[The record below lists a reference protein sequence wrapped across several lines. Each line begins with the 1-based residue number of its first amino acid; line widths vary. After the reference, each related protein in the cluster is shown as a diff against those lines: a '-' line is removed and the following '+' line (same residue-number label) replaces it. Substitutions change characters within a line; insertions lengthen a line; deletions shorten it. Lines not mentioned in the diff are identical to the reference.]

1 MNKVILL
8 VLLMPVTAFG
18 QTMKNFESGNLS
30 DRVDPGNVIITEIMA
45 DPFPAVTL
53 PAKEYIEI
61 FNRTEYAFNMKGWSL
76 SDDNTRCT
84 FPEKIILPGEY
95 MILCQLQDTLLF
107 NGYGKT
113 TGLKSFPALTDGGKI
128 LFISDNTSKL
138 IHGIEYSSDWYEDA
152 LKDGGGWSLEIV
164 DADFPFYQEG
174 NWHASLSKE
183 GGTPG
188 KINSVSGVNPDY
200 LFSGIENIFPADS
213 SNIIIK
219 FSETVTGLDKNITDI
234 EIEGSG
240 VSALLP
246 SDPLMREY
254 MAILREPLQ
263 NGRIYTLSAGDE
275 ITDFAGNR
283 MQRNEFSFGIPDPVQ
298 VGDILFNELL
308 FNPFPGEP
316 DFIELYNNSERVI
329 DASDLILVSVNDE
342 LNDTS
347 SVVFVSAEKRCILP
361 GEYYAITTDRESL
374 SSRFF
379 SSDPYNLFGV
389 SHLPSMPD
397 DNGHLILYD
406 RKLDKIDEV
415 VYNEDMH
422 YFLLSGNEGIS
433 LEKIRTEGSSA
444 DKSQWHSASEASGW
458 GTPGAPNSVLSEQ
471 SESNDKV
478 VFSSTRITPDNDGDE
493 DFLIIDLKL
502 TGTGNVISITV
513 FNETGSFV
521 KKLTDNLLAGPEA
534 SIVWDGTAEDEK
546 LVSTG
551 IYIILISIFDD
562 SGKVQNRKKVCTV
575 IRR

>member
-95 MILCQLQDTLLF
+95 MILCHLQDTLLF

-164 DADFPFYQEG
+164 DTDFPFYQEG

-200 LFSGIENIFPADS
+200 LFSGIENVFPIDS
-213 SNIIIK
+213 TNIIIK

-240 VSALLP
+240 VNALLP

-283 MQRNEFSFGIPDPVQ
+283 MQRNEFSFGIPDPVE

-342 LNDTS
+342 LNDSS

-361 GEYYAITTDRESL
+361 GEYYAFTTDKESL
-374 SSRFF
+374 CSRFF
-379 SSDPYNLFGV
+379 SSDPYNLFEV

-444 DKSQWHSASEASGW
+444 DKSQWQSASEASGW

-478 VFSSTRITPDNDGDE
+478 VFSSTRITPDNDGNE

-551 IYIILISIFDD
+551 IFIILISIFDD
-562 SGKVQNRKKVCTV
+562 SGKVQNWKKVCTV